1 MRVDTIHL
9 FCLQCGAETFAL
21 VVCMHFYVRKNDDML
36 CAAQYLR
43 VVKLSMLPQGWGNI
57 DMKLYLDFIEYPCDD
72 SDSKNAQ

>member
-1 MRVDTIHL
+1 
-9 FCLQCGAETFAL
+9 
-21 VVCMHFYVRKNDDML
+21 ML